1 MVKKKKIGL
10 VLSGG
15 GARGFA
21 HLGIVKALYEK
32 EIYPEIF
39 SGTSAGALVGAFL
52 ANGKDHEDIFS
63 FFKGR
68 RIFDITRI
76 RLPKNGLLNME
87 RVRNE
92 IDKEL
97 DIKDL
102 KDIKKPF
109 YVCVA
114 NMTEGK
120 VEYLNEGN
128 ILDLLVASASIPV
141 IFSPVRIGKDLY
153 SDGGVFDNLPV
164 EPIKDK
170 CDLVIGVHVN
180 PINPVS
186 EMKNILQM
194 ASRTFTLT
202 VNNNVKYHRKTCDI
216 WIEPDELDKFEI
228 LEFNKADEIFETGY
242 NYASN
247 MKIEI

>member
-21 HLGIVKALYEK
+21 HLGVVKALYEK
-32 EIYPEIF
+32 GIYPEVF

-52 ANGKDHEDIFS
+52 ANGKDPDDIFS

-76 RLPKNGLLNME
+76 RLPKNGLLNLE
-87 RVRNE
+87 RIRNE

-97 DIKDL
+97 KI
-102 KDIKKPF
+102 KDIKEIKKTF
-109 YVCVA
+109 FVCVS
-114 NMTEGK
+114 NMTKGR
-120 VEYLNEGN
+120 VEYLDKGN
-128 ILDLLVASASIPV
+128 AVDLLVASASIPV
-141 IFSPVRIGKDLY
+141 LFSPVMISGDLY

-164 EPIKDK
+164 EPLKDK

-180 PINPVS
+180 PIHPVN
-186 EMKNILQM
+186 ELNNILQM

-202 VNNNVKYHRKTCDI
+202 VNNNVKYNREICDI
-216 WIEPDELDKFEI
+216 WIEPKELDKFEI

-242 NYASN
+242 KYAKK
-247 MKIEI
+247 MKIKI